1 MSSDYAIV
9 LAGHGSRDRDSLNE
23 FEQLVALMRER
34 LGGHRLHYG
43 YLEFARPTI
52 VEAVEASVA
61 AGSRRIVMVPVLLFA
76 ATHAKNDMPSELQS
90 LQQAFPGVEFHF
102 GAAMDLHPRLL
113 RLAQQRIVEAE
124 ARATQHIKRAD
135 TCLVVVGRGTSDPD
149 ANSEISKLCR
159 MLEEGMGFGTSFVC
173 YSGTAHPRVADGL
186 RTAARLGAK
195 RIIALPFMLFDG
207 ILVKRIYDA
216 VEALAERH
224 PELDVLKTH
233 YMGVH
238 PDLVDVF
245 IERASE
251 GIIGRA
257 HMNCSLCKYRVQIVG
272 FERQVGEPQ
281 QPHHLKVRGD
291 LLSLLPSEPQPSTS
305 GQARAL
311 STDRMPSGRVARGR
325 DTTLST
331 SAASTTS
338 SLTPY
343 CLSAH
348 ETESF
353 RIIANSRDWSTF
365 SGASK
370 AVVQR
375 LVYTSGDMSCVDDL
389 FVSPG
394 AVDAGIRAIL
404 RCRRIVTDVTSV
416 EGALQDRLV
425 QSLDVMTWCGAQERE
440 ALLLTEASD
449 FTVAAAGIRLAYERF
464 GNDVVLAIGEDI
476 MAVDETIRLIR
487 EETWRPQLIVGLP
500 AGFVNTVACKDRL
513 RKCMQVPRIT
523 NSGTKGGPL
532 WAASLINA
540 LLIEALNRVAT
551 VA

>member
-1 MSSDYAIV
+1 MTSDYAIV
-9 LAGHGSRDRDSLNE
+9 LAGHGSRDPDSLNE
-23 FEQLVALMRER
+23 FGQLVALMRER
-34 LGGHRLHYG
+34 LGGRRLDYG

-52 VEAVEASVA
+52 AEAVAASVA

-90 LQQAFPGVEFHF
+90 LQQAFPDVEFHF

-113 RLAQQRIVEAE
+113 RLAQQRVVEAE
-124 ARATQHIKRAD
+124 ARAAQHIKRAD

-149 ANSEISKLCR
+149 ANSEIAKLCR
-159 MLEEGMGFGTSFVC
+159 MLEEGMGFGSSFVC
-173 YSGTAHPRVADGL
+173 YSGTAHPRVAAGL

-195 RIIALPFMLFDG
+195 RMIVLPFMLFDG

-216 VEALAERH
+216 ADALAARH
-224 PELDVLKTH
+224 PEIDVLKTH

-245 IERASE
+245 IERSSE
-251 GIIGRA
+251 GVRGRA

-272 FERQVGEPQ
+272 FERQVGELQ

-291 LLSLLPSEPQPSTS
+291 LWSIAPSDRQPSAS
-305 GQARAL
+305 GPSPLAAAR
-311 STDRMPSGRVARGR
+311 SMPSGRAAPVR
-325 DTTLST
+325 DTGLLST
-331 SAASTTS
+331 ATAAAP

-343 CLSAH
+343 CPSSR

-353 RIIANSRDWSTF
+353 RIIAKSRDWSAF
-365 SGASK
+365 SGAAK
-370 AVVQR
+370 AVAQR
-375 LVYTSGDMSCVDDL
+375 LVYTSGDLACVDDL

-394 AVDAGIRAIL
+394 AVEAGIRAML
-404 RCRRIVTDVTSV
+404 RCRRIVTDVASV
-416 EGALQDRLV
+416 EGACQTRLLQA
-425 QSLDVMTWCGAQERE
+425 LDVMTWCGAQERE
-440 ALLLTEASD
+440 ALLLADASD
-449 FTVAAAGIRLAYERF
+449 MSVAAAGIRLAYERF
-464 GNDVVLAIGEDI
+464 GNDVLVAIGEDA
-476 MAVDETIRLIR
+476 MAVDEAIRLIR
-487 EETWRPQLIVGLP
+487 DETWRPQLIIGLP
-500 AGFVNTVACKDRL
+500 AGFVNAAACKDQL
-513 RKCMQVPRIT
+513 RKCMQVPRMT

-532 WAASLINA
+532 WAAALINA